1 MLVRCWI
8 TICAAISLL
17 LSPALTFAAEL
28 SAPVVIYGGTSAGV
42 VAAIQAAKHGQ
53 DVILIEPGQHFGGMS
68 VEGLGGSD
76 IDNHGPFQNSPA
88 VGGLALEFY
97 RRVAKHYGNSV
108 KFEAM
113 LQNGTKEP
121 ALWRFEPR
129 VAEKIFA
136 DWLAEYPQI
145 QLIRG
150 YRLDEVFAIKA
161 GLRDGM
167 NPNDGLWIRGIN
179 LETVDKKILVVY
191 GNIFIDATY
200 EGDLL
205 NAARVTTVIG
215 REPNSKYDETKNG
228 IREKT
233 THAQFTVRVDP
244 YKTPGDPASGVIRT
258 IQDEPLGTPG
268 EGDHRLQAYCFRM
281 CLTKNPANRIPFAK
295 PANYDEENYEI
306 YKRYVKAGGK
316 LWKPGSSIPNGKTDL
331 GSWHDLSA
339 NLYGMNY
346 DYPGGDYATR
356 KRVYDEHLSFTQGLC
371 WFLANDPS
379 MPEDIRAAWSAW
391 GVCKDEFQDNGGW
404 PRAFYV
410 RDARRMVSDYVITE
424 HHTRKVNQTPVED
437 PIAVAYWPPD
447 THHVRRIVR
456 NGAAYNEGFVFGGND
471 WAPFGI
477 SYRALVPRAS
487 ECTNLLTPTCPSSS
501 HVAYGAIRLEWT
513 FMALGQAAGSAAV
526 EAVKNKSTVQEVKYD
541 NLRKQLL
548 RDKQVVELP
557 RAK

>member
-1 MLVRCWI
+1 MLK
-8 TICAAISLL
+8 S
-17 LSPALTFAAEL
+17 
-28 SAPVVIYGGTSAGV
+28 
-42 VAAIQAAKHGQ
+42 
-53 DVILIEPGQHFGGMS
+53 
-68 VEGLGGSD
+68 GSK
-76 IDNHGPFQNSPA
+76 Q
-88 VGGLALEFY
+88 
-97 RRVAKHYGNSV
+97 
-108 KFEAM
+108 
-113 LQNGTKEP
+113 P
-121 ALWRFEPR
+121 ALWRFEPH

-136 DWLAEYPQI
+136 DWLAEYPRIKLLPGTRVLIEAGVNYTKARKLVLIVAESATDPQI
-145 QLIRG
+145 EIEG
-150 YRLDEVFAIKA
+150 D
-161 GLRDGM
+161 
-167 NPNDGLWIRGIN
+167 
-179 LETVDKKILVVY
+179 VY
-191 GNIFIDATY
+191 IDASY

-205 NAARVTTVIG
+205 AAAGISTYIG

-228 IREKT
+228 IRAKT

-295 PANYDEENYEI
+295 PANYDEANYEI

-316 LWKPGSSIPNGKTDL
+316 LWKPGGSIPNGKTDQ

-424 HHTRKVNQTPVED
+424 HHTRKEKQTPVDD
-437 PIAVAYWPPD
+437 PVAVAYWPPD

-477 SYRALVPRAS
+477 SYRSLVPKAS
-487 ECTNLLTPTCPSSS
+487 QCTNLITPTCPSSS
-501 HVAYGAIRLEWT
+501 HVSYGAIRLEWT

-526 EAVKNKSTVQEVKYD
+526 EAIKNKSSVQDVKYES
-541 NLRKQLL
+541 LRKQLL
-548 RDKQVVELP
+548 ADKQVVELP
-557 RAK
+557 VTKKETK